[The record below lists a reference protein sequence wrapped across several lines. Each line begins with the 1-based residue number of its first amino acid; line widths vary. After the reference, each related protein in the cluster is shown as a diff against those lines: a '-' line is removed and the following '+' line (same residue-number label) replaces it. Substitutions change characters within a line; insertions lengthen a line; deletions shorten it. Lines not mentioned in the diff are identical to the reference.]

1 MNSKKEVLVA
11 SILAISLS
19 VGLGTISYG
28 LFSEI
33 PINARIDVFPERNGV
48 RSNSFLPA
56 DLVFLE
62 ARLSYGNA
70 SVAGT
75 PVTFEARTP
84 DGAEFLLKKATIDN
98 VGTANVTFSIPWPSD
113 FSLGIWQVSV
123 AGEVYGQ
130 TLNTT
135 TDFECQLLPIAVDVF
150 TQKGGI
156 GQNSQGGHFAL
167 NEIVNLYAQVRDEL
181 NHTVSNQLEV
191 IFAIKDPH
199 GTSFDYETSTT
210 DSSEFAGITIRIPPD
225 EAYVGTFEVYARTK
239 YSDTVL
245 LDTLTFIAIQD

>member
-1 MNSKKEVLVA
+1 MNSKKEVLAA

-56 DLVFLE
+56 DLVLLE

-75 PVTFEARTP
+75 PVTVEARTP
-84 DGAEFLLKKATIDN
+84 DDTEFLLQKATIDN
-98 VGTANVTFSIPWPSD
+98 VGTANITFHIPWPSD

-156 GQNSQGGHFAL
+156 GQNSQSGHFAL
-167 NEIVNLYAQVRDEL
+167 NETVDFYAEVRDEL
-181 NHTVSNQLEV
+181 NRTVPNQLV
-191 IFAIKDPH
+191 SFAIKDPH
-199 GTSFDYETSTT
+199 GTSFDYETQTT
-210 DSSEFAGITIRIPPD
+210 DSLGKAGVTVRIPPD
-225 EAYVGTFEVYARTK
+225 GAYVGTFEVYVRTV
-239 YSDTVL
+239 YSGTVF